1 MYETLRRRPDL
12 GLGWVDG
19 IDHVG
24 ELAGNIDI
32 GGGHRSGETQ
42 GGEGGVVGVQGG
54 QSGHLIRGGG
64 GILQLG
70 LAQRGGDHAAQNNLK
85 MSRYDAMT

>member
-54 QSGHLIRGGG
+54 QPGHLIRGGG